1 MSRSFYSFMGKVM
14 ISQTAEYA
22 LRAIVA
28 LAQSSEKPHTAS
40 EIAQLTK
47 VPEHYLSKVLH
58 ALAKAEVV
66 NSQRGLHGG
75 YVLAHP
81 SDSLPLLTVINA
93 VDPIKHIESCPL
105 KLETHG
111 RHLCPLHKK
120 VNASITLMENL
131 FEDATIGTILAEPT
145 NSIPLCET
153 TIN

>member
-1 MSRSFYSFMGKVM
+1 M

-22 LRAIVA
+22 LRAVVA
-28 LAQSSEKPHTAS
+28 LAQATEKPHTAS

-66 NSQRGLHGG
+66 HSQRGLHGG

-81 SDSLPLLTVINA
+81 PDRLPLLTVINA
-93 VDPIKHIESCPL
+93 VDPIRHIESCPL
-105 KLETHG
+105 KLATHG
-111 RHLCPLHKK
+111 THLCPLHKK
-120 VNASITLMENL
+120 VNASISLIEDL
-131 FEDATIGTILAEPT
+131 FRDATIGTILAEPT
-145 NSIPLCET
+145 QSIPLCET